1 MGHDPGY
8 TNSGGIALTQAHS
21 GGVCISKNWFCPVEV
36 YRLDLG
42 VMVLQFT

>member
-21 GGVCISKNWFCPVEV
+21 GGVCIPRIGFAQLRCI
-36 YRLDLG
+36 D
-42 VMVLQFT
+42 